1 MGPPSWS
8 LSLALP
14 QALLMLLYCFQ
25 GSWLLGAREREV
37 GEGCFGAFASGSVTT
52 GHLGK
57 SFSPRPEPSPWPC
70 RLAQLLPLLEAG
82 LPPPSGGVVITRED
96 FTSWSFR
103 WWVREGGGSLFKI
116 RPLSRFIQK
125 GVSSLLLGRAV
136 PLKSW
141 RRNAPS
147 VMGFS

>member
-14 QALLMLLYCFQ
+14 QALLMLLYCF
-25 GSWLLGAREREV
+25 LGAREREA

-57 SFSPRPEPSPWPC
+57 SFSPRPG
-70 RLAQLLPLLEAG
+70 ALPLATPCSAASSPRSWSPSALWRSG
-82 LPPPSGGVVITRED
+82 HHSGGFHILA
-96 FTSWSFR
+96 FR
-103 WWVREGGGSLFKI
+103 WWVRVGEGGGSLFKI

-125 GVSSLLLGRAV
+125 GVSSLLLGRAG

-141 RRNAPS
+141 RNAPS